1 LGNSAISSK
10 QKLFQNIL
18 MGLIA
23 IISILPFAF
32 SPANA
37 ARGDRT
43 LYLYYTHTK
52 ETAKITFRSG
62 NRYNQKGLNRLNVFL
77 RDWRR
82 NESIKMDP
90 ALFDLVWEVYQQSGA
105 TGPIHVVSAYRS
117 PKTNEMLRSRSGAVA
132 KGSRHTKGQALDF
145 FIPGVR
151 ISKLRQIAMK
161 KQVGGVGYYPAS
173 NSPFV
178 HLDTGNVRAWPRMTR
193 AQLQKLFPNGKTL
206 HVPNTGVP
214 ISNKGYQLARAE
226 WTRCRAVPCSSKNTV
241 RATTQVASNSS
252 SNNNSANTGSKKTL
266 FDLFFNNEENK
277 KTKNN
282 NVVIAART
290 PTQPAPPKPKIAPIP
305 QQRPAYNITQI
316 AELAP
321 IPSQRPNGIVKSQT
335 PQIDNV
341 VVAAID
347 ENITPSP
354 RILLSRLN
362 IQLDDRDVIS
372 QISAYAPVNEPIPL
386 TRQEADKNSNLIA
399 INNLRS
405 AALNPSLSIN
415 NASEI
420 FNDKSKSDNLIDSSW
435 SAVLAAEAAK
445 PIVANKLELLSGKE
459 RKIKL
464 VAPDLDHVIE
474 IFTDPQSLS
483 SNRYA
488 ILSEPDEA
496 DLNPASELGSHRE
509 KLKFIRNAQGKLK
522 TNKFTPSSPLIVAM
536 RKN

>member
-1 LGNSAISSK
+1 
-10 QKLFQNIL
+10 

-23 IISILPFAF
+23 ITSILPFAF
-32 SPANA
+32 FPANA

-82 NESIKMDP
+82 NEPTKMDP
-90 ALFDLVWEVYQQSGA
+90 ALFDLVWEVYQESGA

-117 PKTNEMLRSRSGAVA
+117 PKTNEMLRSRSKAVA

-226 WTRCRAVPCSSKNTV
+226 WTRCHAVPCSSKNTV
-241 RATTQVASNSS
+241 RATTQIASNSS

-266 FDLFFNNEENK
+266 FDLFFNNEESE

-282 NVVIAART
+282 NVAVAART
-290 PTQPAPPKPKIAPIP
+290 PITPTQRVSTKPKIAPIP

-321 IPSQRPNGIVKSQT
+321 IPSQRPNGIIKSQT
-335 PQIDNV
+335 PQIDNI

-354 RILLSRLN
+354 RILLSRLDT
-362 IQLDDRDVIS
+362 QLDDRDVIS

-386 TRQEADKNSNLIA
+386 TRQETEKNSNLIA

-405 AALNPSLSIN
+405 ATLNPSLPIN
-415 NASEI
+415 NAPDI
-420 FNDKSKSDNLIDSSW
+420 FSGKSKSDNLIDNSW
-435 SAVLAAEAAK
+435 SAVLAAGVAK

-459 RKIKL
+459 RNIKL
-464 VAPDLDHVIE
+464 VAPDLEHVIE

-509 KLKFIRNAQGKLK
+509 KLKFIRNARGKLK
-522 TNKFTPSSPLIVAM
+522 SDKFTPSSPLIVAM